1 MDEQPSRLETRLAE
15 LIRRFQHAQQ
25 SNRELDLEVQRQNL
39 LIREL
44 EAQCAGLRAQVDEMD
59 KDRFLLKQ
67 MKDERKLAQRKLE
80 NALARLNA
88 LEQEL
93 LS

>member
-1 MDEQPSRLETRLAE
+1 MDTPSPLETRLAALLE
-15 LIRRFQHAQQ
+15 RYQRTQQ
-25 SNRELDLEVQRQNL
+25 TNRELDREVQRQKL
-39 LIREL
+39 YIREL
-44 EAQCAGLRAQVDEMD
+44 EAQCNSLREQVDEMD

-67 MKDERKLAQRKLE
+67 MKDERKMAQRKME

>member
-15 LIRRFQHAQQ
+15 LIQRYQSAQQ
-25 SNRELDLEVQRQNL
+25 SNRELDREVHRQNL

-44 EAQCAGLRAQVDEMD
+44 EAQCNSLRAQVDEMD

-67 MKDERKLAQRKLE
+67 MKDERKLAKRKLE